1 MTNDEFD
8 NKVIQVAKSFGNN
21 KNIRYNIWPT
31 NEIEG
36 NCNTS
41 TSTILIK
48 SGVEPQEMKRIR
60 SLIPGF
66 PYGFSI
72 RYAKPW
78 TYEEQDEAVKVN
90 EKSIVT
96 NTYTSS
102 LKKNIMSNNST
113 NKVDPVIKCFFV
125 SLCTCMALPVLFS
138 FSLTVIVLSFLSA
151 ALMIIPLN
159 TLFIYVISR
168 IRLFRWSLHSVWYV
182 ISESYLL
189 ILYMYFYDRIAI
201 MYFPKFRFYALCEIS
216 VFIAIQLVF
225 VLVASICRNRMIKN
239 KQKQKDV

>member
-1 MTNDEFD
+1 
-8 NKVIQVAKSFGNN
+8 
-21 KNIRYNIWPT
+21 
-31 NEIEG
+31 
-36 NCNTS
+36 
-41 TSTILIK
+41 
-48 SGVEPQEMKRIR
+48 
-60 SLIPGF
+60 
-66 PYGFSI
+66 
-72 RYAKPW
+72 
-78 TYEEQDEAVKVN
+78 
-90 EKSIVT
+90 
-96 NTYTSS
+96 
-102 LKKNIMSNNST
+102 MSNDST
-113 NKVDPVIKCFFV
+113 NKVDPVIKCYFV

-182 ISESYLL
+182 ISESFLL
-189 ILYMYFYDRIAI
+189 ILYMYLYDRIAI
-201 MYFPKFRFYALCEIS
+201 MYFPEFRFYALCEIS

>member
-1 MTNDEFD
+1 MN
-8 NKVIQVAKSFGNN
+8 
-21 KNIRYNIWPT
+21 
-31 NEIEG
+31 
-36 NCNTS
+36 
-41 TSTILIK
+41 
-48 SGVEPQEMKRIR
+48 
-60 SLIPGF
+60 
-66 PYGFSI
+66 
-72 RYAKPW
+72 
-78 TYEEQDEAVKVN
+78 
-90 EKSIVT
+90 
-96 NTYTSS
+96 
-102 LKKNIMSNNST
+102 NNST
-113 NKVDPVIKCFFV
+113 NKVDPIIKCYFV

-168 IRLFRWSLHSVWYV
+168 TRLFRWSLHSVWYV
-182 ISESYLL
+182 ISESFLL

>member
-1 MTNDEFD
+1 
-8 NKVIQVAKSFGNN
+8 
-21 KNIRYNIWPT
+21 
-31 NEIEG
+31 
-36 NCNTS
+36 
-41 TSTILIK
+41 
-48 SGVEPQEMKRIR
+48 
-60 SLIPGF
+60 
-66 PYGFSI
+66 
-72 RYAKPW
+72 
-78 TYEEQDEAVKVN
+78 
-90 EKSIVT
+90 
-96 NTYTSS
+96 
-102 LKKNIMSNNST
+102 MSNNST
-113 NKVDPVIKCFFV
+113 NKVDPIIKCFFV

-182 ISESYLL
+182 ISESFLL
-189 ILYMYFYDRIAI
+189 ILYMYLYDRIAI
-201 MYFPKFRFYALCEIS
+201 MYFPEFRFYALCEIS

>member
-1 MTNDEFD
+1 
-8 NKVIQVAKSFGNN
+8 
-21 KNIRYNIWPT
+21 
-31 NEIEG
+31 
-36 NCNTS
+36 
-41 TSTILIK
+41 
-48 SGVEPQEMKRIR
+48 
-60 SLIPGF
+60 
-66 PYGFSI
+66 
-72 RYAKPW
+72 
-78 TYEEQDEAVKVN
+78 
-90 EKSIVT
+90 
-96 NTYTSS
+96 
-102 LKKNIMSNNST
+102 MSKNST
-113 NKVDPVIKCFFV
+113 NKVDPIIKCYFV

-182 ISESYLL
+182 ISESFLL
-189 ILYMYFYDRIAI
+189 ILYMYLYDRIAI
-201 MYFPKFRFYALCEIS
+201 MYFPEFRFYALCEIS

>member
-1 MTNDEFD
+1 MN
-8 NKVIQVAKSFGNN
+8 
-21 KNIRYNIWPT
+21 
-31 NEIEG
+31 
-36 NCNTS
+36 
-41 TSTILIK
+41 
-48 SGVEPQEMKRIR
+48 
-60 SLIPGF
+60 
-66 PYGFSI
+66 
-72 RYAKPW
+72 
-78 TYEEQDEAVKVN
+78 
-90 EKSIVT
+90 
-96 NTYTSS
+96 
-102 LKKNIMSNNST
+102 NNST

-125 SLCTCMALPVLFS
+125 SFCTCMALPVLFS

-182 ISESYLL
+182 ISESFLL
-189 ILYMYFYDRIAI
+189 ILYMYLYDRIAI
-201 MYFPKFRFYALCEIS
+201 MYFPEFRFYALCEIS

>member
-1 MTNDEFD
+1 
-8 NKVIQVAKSFGNN
+8 
-21 KNIRYNIWPT
+21 
-31 NEIEG
+31 
-36 NCNTS
+36 
-41 TSTILIK
+41 
-48 SGVEPQEMKRIR
+48 
-60 SLIPGF
+60 
-66 PYGFSI
+66 
-72 RYAKPW
+72 
-78 TYEEQDEAVKVN
+78 
-90 EKSIVT
+90 
-96 NTYTSS
+96 
-102 LKKNIMSNNST
+102 MSNDST
-113 NKVDPVIKCFFV
+113 NKVDPIIKCYFV

-182 ISESYLL
+182 IFENLL
-189 ILYMYFYDRIAI
+189 LLSHMCLYDRITL
-201 MYFPKFRFYALCEIS
+201 MYFPKLRFNTLCYIS

>member
-1 MTNDEFD
+1 
-8 NKVIQVAKSFGNN
+8 
-21 KNIRYNIWPT
+21 
-31 NEIEG
+31 
-36 NCNTS
+36 
-41 TSTILIK
+41 
-48 SGVEPQEMKRIR
+48 
-60 SLIPGF
+60 
-66 PYGFSI
+66 
-72 RYAKPW
+72 
-78 TYEEQDEAVKVN
+78 
-90 EKSIVT
+90 
-96 NTYTSS
+96 
-102 LKKNIMSNNST
+102 MSNDST

-125 SLCTCMALPVLFS
+125 SSFCTVMALVFILS
-138 FSLTVIVLSFLSA
+138 FSIKVLILCFVIYGLT
-151 ALMIIPLN
+151 IIPLN

-182 ISESYLL
+182 ISESFLL